1 MSDGVQPNERNDLRD
16 QLVGDTP
23 AMCAV
28 RRWIATFGPRNAAVL
43 IQGPSGAGKELVAR
57 GLHSRSRRNE
67 RPWVPVNCAALPE
80 NLAES
85 ELFGYERGSFSGAFA
100 QHKGYFEQA
109 EGGTLFL
116 DEIGELALPLQA
128 KLLRALEQREIRR
141 IGGTQT
147 IHVDVRVVSATNRDL
162 KAAIAT
168 KTFREDLYYRLK
180 RLFIRVPALR
190 ERRDDIPL
198 LARHCLSNYAQE
210 NDLAVPVISAEAD
223 AVLQRYDWPG
233 NVRELQNV
241 MGQSA
246 ECASGGVIC
255 PEHLPEELFPAT
267 PVPVYTGQTMAE
279 FLWHKKRE
287 YAEYLV
293 NLAEGDYELASD
305 LIGIHPS
312 GFHAYLRRLEL
323 DHLLT

>member
-109 EGGTLFL
+109 DGGTLFL
-116 DEIGELALPLQA
+116 DEIGEVALPLQA
-128 KLLRALEQREIRR
+128 KLLRAIEQGYIRR

-147 IHVDVRVVSATNRDL
+147 I
-162 KAAIAT
+162 
-168 KTFREDLYYRLK
+168 Y
-180 RLFIRVPALR
+180 
-190 ERRDDIPL
+190 
-198 LARHCLSNYAQE
+198 
-210 NDLAVPVISAEAD
+210 
-223 AVLQRYDWPG
+223 
-233 NVRELQNV
+233 
-241 MGQSA
+241 
-246 ECASGGVIC
+246 
-255 PEHLPEELFPAT
+255 
-267 PVPVYTGQTMAE
+267 
-279 FLWHKKRE
+279 
-287 YAEYLV
+287 
-293 NLAEGDYELASD
+293 
-305 LIGIHPS
+305 
-312 GFHAYLRRLEL
+312 
-323 DHLLT
+323 